1 MSTAT
6 VQDVQRYWD
15 ARPCNL
21 RHSTAAVGTRQYFD
35 EVEARKYFV
44 EPHIPA
50 FAEFAKWKGKRVL
63 EIGCGDGRMTFLYA
77 EQAREVLGVD
87 VEEESIR
94 DARAALPDRLADR
107 VEFRVA
113 DAEALDVPRQR
124 FDIAFLSWSL

>member
-1 MSTAT
+1 MASVKDPT
-6 VQDVQRYWD
+6 
-15 ARPCNL
+15 
-21 RHSTAAVGTRQYFD
+21 GT
-35 EVEARKYFV
+35 EARALAALADFD
-44 EPHIPA
+44 
-50 FAEFAKWKGKRVL
+50 GKRVL

-87 VEEESIR
+87 VEEESIGE
-94 DARAALPDRLADR
+94 ARAALPDRLADR

>member
-1 MSTAT
+1 MASVKDAT
-6 VQDVQRYWD
+6 
-15 ARPCNL
+15 
-21 RHSTAAVGTRQYFD
+21 GT
-35 EVEARKYFV
+35 EAR
-44 EPHIPA
+44 A
-50 FAEFAKWKGKRVL
+50 LAELADFDGKRVL

-77 EQAREVLGVD
+77 DKAREVLGVD

-94 DARAALPDRLADR
+94 EAQAAVPDRLADR